1 MGKIWKVALS
11 AEKLELLLRYYS
23 HPLVDTPKFRIS
35 KSQKKVLK
43 RMQEALA
50 GNLHG
55 CDFENVDSRSDA
67 CDDVHGND
75 NVDNNGHSGTN
86 PSK

>member
-1 MGKIWKVALS
+1 M
-11 AEKLELLLRYYS
+11 
-23 HPLVDTPKFRIS
+23 S

-43 RMQEALA
+43 RMQKALV

>member
-1 MGKIWKVALS
+1 MMGKIWKIALS

-23 HPLVDTPKFRIS
+23 QHPLGDTPKFRIS
-35 KSQKKVLK
+35 KSQKKALK

-55 CDFENVDSRSDA
+55 CDFENVDSF
-67 CDDVHGND
+67 
-75 NVDNNGHSGTN
+75 
-86 PSK
+86 